1 MLGVLVICS
10 WCRVMGFVYHSRQNP
25 MTCWRTL
32 QIPFGLSPWRTFA
45 LGIRVF
51 GVLWCAFACTRI
63 VPFCCGSR
71 GWKLYPVRMFLHA
84 YSTHMISRKR
94 CRNRSSLWWLRILSD
109 SDYSL
114 YFFFSFLYFF
124 LFDHRKVTTGVE
136 RWTVGPKKS
145 NSVACLCVTA
155 GSKCSE
161 AISSFFCWWSCF
173 RKQMIGLS
181 ARPTVQPYPV
191 MINSHGRK
199 IDLSSWW
206 REKWLLSLY
215 VNTEDL
221 IIPCIWRRAAYVLS
235 Q

>member
-136 RWTVGPKKS
+136 RWTVGLKKS

-161 AISSFFCWWSCF
+161 AISSFFFLLVVLFSQTNDWLIS
-173 RKQMIGLS
+173 Q
-181 ARPTVQPYPV
+181 T
-191 MINSHGRK
+191 H
-199 IDLSSWW
+199 SSTLPCNDQLTWEENW
-206 REKWLLSLY
+206 LELLVKREMVTKSL
-215 VNTEDL
+215 
-221 IIPCIWRRAAYVLS
+221 R
-235 Q
+235 